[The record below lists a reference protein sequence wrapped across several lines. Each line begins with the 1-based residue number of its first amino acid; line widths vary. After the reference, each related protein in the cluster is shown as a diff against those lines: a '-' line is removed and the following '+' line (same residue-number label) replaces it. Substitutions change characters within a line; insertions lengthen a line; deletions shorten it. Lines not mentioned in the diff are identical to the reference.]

1 MDVKSA
7 MTPDPACCTPQTK
20 LADVAKMMLDND
32 CGEIPVVADKESRK
46 PVGVITD
53 RDIVIRTLA
62 CGVDPMQKT
71 AGDCM
76 TSPAVTV
83 TPDVSLVECCDV
95 MEREQIRRVPVVGT
109 DGRLCGIVAL
119 ADVAQH
125 AGRRTT
131 AEVLKEVSEANGDS
145 RAS

>member
-1 MDVKSA
+1 MDVRSV

-32 CGEIPVVADKESRK
+32 CGEIPVVADKEARK
-46 PVGVITD
+46 PVGVVTD

-62 CGVDPMQKT
+62 RGADPTQKT

-76 TSPAVTV
+76 SSPAVTV
-83 TPDVSLVECCDV
+83 DPDMSLVECCDV
-95 MEREQIRRVPVVGT
+95 MEREQIRRVPVVDA

-119 ADVAQH
+119 ADVAMN

-131 AEVLKEVSEANGDS
+131 AEVVKEVSEPNGNS
-145 RAS
+145 TR